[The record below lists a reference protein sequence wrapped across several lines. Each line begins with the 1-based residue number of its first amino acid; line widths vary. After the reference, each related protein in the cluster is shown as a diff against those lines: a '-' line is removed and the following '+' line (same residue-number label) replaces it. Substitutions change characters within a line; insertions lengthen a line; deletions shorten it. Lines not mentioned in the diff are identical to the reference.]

1 VVALVY
7 VPGNLFI
14 VREKPE
20 FTKEIFLMLLR
31 AFFVM
36 MLALGLAGAV
46 NAVPHNPIPDC
57 LPCPYS
63 R

>member
-1 VVALVY
+1 
-7 VPGNLFI
+7 
-14 VREKPE
+14 
-20 FTKEIFLMLLR
+20 MLLR

>member
-1 VVALVY
+1 
-7 VPGNLFI
+7 
-14 VREKPE
+14 
-20 FTKEIFLMLLR
+20 MLLR

-36 MLALGLAGAV
+36 MLALGLAGVVA
-46 NAVPHNPIPDC
+46 ADPHNPIPIC